1 MGKAK
6 KLWLDSE
13 ILGLKKYLGRGV
25 LRDFIVWKIITT
37 INIKFNQENCFGKL
51 ALGPDFSGADW

>member
-1 MGKAK
+1 MIVVASVGKAK

-13 ILGLKKYLGRGV
+13 VFELKKYQGRGI

-37 INIKFNQENCFGKL
+37 INIKFN
-51 ALGPDFSGADW
+51 